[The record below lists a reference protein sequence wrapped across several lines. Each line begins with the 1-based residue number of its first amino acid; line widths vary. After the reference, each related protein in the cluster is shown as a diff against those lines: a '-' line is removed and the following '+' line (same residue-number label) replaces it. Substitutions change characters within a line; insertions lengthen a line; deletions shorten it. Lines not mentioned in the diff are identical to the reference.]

1 VLVVDDEASL
11 RSLLQELLQG
21 AGYKVVV
28 AENGA
33 VALHLARYERPAVV
47 LTDFS
52 MPGLDGPTL
61 IRRLRS
67 HPETRH
73 IPIIAMS
80 ATRPPRK
87 SLGDVPFIEKPFDLD
102 DVLATIALHT
112 SGPMTEDSSHA
123 TSPSF

>member
-1 VLVVDDEASL
+1 
-11 RSLLQELLQG
+11 
-21 AGYKVVV
+21 VVV
-28 AENGA
+28 AENGTA
-33 VALHLARYERPAVV
+33 ALRLARYERPTVV
-47 LTDFS
+47 LTDFT
-52 MPGLDGPTL
+52 MPGLDGPAL

-102 DVLATIALHT
+102 DVLETIALHT
-112 SGPMTEDSSHA
+112 SGPATEDSSHA
-123 TSPSF
+123 ASPSR